1 LPTGILTLMYI
12 VRTTGGYKGNT
23 FSTQELR
30 KYCIYYCSM
39 GIRIEE
45 DSCENFD
52 KRNVDEVEYI

>member
-1 LPTGILTLMYI
+1 MYM